1 MYVERS
7 VRVKNK
13 TALIIAICCM
23 LAAIGLML
31 TPWGAVMR
39 FSGSGGPDNLW
50 VRETYPYFSMLVLG
64 YGNIYPM
71 LTGLCSIFTTGILCI
86 VYFANRLR
94 IFALMFTLA
103 SAAFSIL
110 AITFFSGA
118 SIVSAVISFCLIGS
132 AIFQLVPKK
141 M

>member
-1 MYVERS
+1 M
-7 VRVKNK
+7 KNK
-13 TALIIAICCM
+13 TALALAIACM
-23 LAAIGLML
+23 TAAIVLML

-39 FSGSGGPDNLW
+39 FSGGPDDLW
-50 VRETYPYFSMLVLG
+50 VRETYSYFSMLVLG

-71 LTGLCSIFTTGILCI
+71 LTGLCRLFTIGILCV

-94 IFALMFTLA
+94 VFALMCTLA

-118 SIVSAVISFCLIGS
+118 SMVSAAISFCLIGS
-132 AIFQLVPKK
+132 AVFQMVPKK
-141 M
+141 MQ

>member
-1 MYVERS
+1 M
-7 VRVKNK
+7 KNK
-13 TALIIAICCM
+13 TALVLAIACM
-23 LAAIGLML
+23 TAAIVLML

-39 FSGSGGPDNLW
+39 FSGGPNDLW
-50 VRETYPYFSMLVLG
+50 VRETYSYFSMLVLG

-71 LTGLCSIFTTGILCI
+71 LTGLCSLFTIGILCV

-94 IFALMFTLA
+94 VFALMCTLA

-118 SIVSAVISFCLIGS
+118 SMVSAAISFCLIGS
-132 AIFQLVPKK
+132 AVFQMVPKK
-141 M
+141 MQ

>member
-1 MYVERS
+1 M
-7 VRVKNK
+7 KNK
-13 TALIIAICCM
+13 TALALAMICM
-23 LAAIGLML
+23 LEAIVLML

-39 FSGSGGPDNLW
+39 FADGPYDLW
-50 VRETYPYFSMLVLG
+50 VRETYSYFNMLVLG

-71 LTGLCSIFTTGILCI
+71 LTGLCSFFTLGILLV
-86 VYFANRLR
+86 VYFANRMR
-94 IFALMFTLA
+94 IFALMCTLA

-141 M
+141 MQ

>member
-1 MYVERS
+1 M
-7 VRVKNK
+7 KNK
-13 TALIIAICCM
+13 AALALAIACM
-23 LAAIGLML
+23 TAAIVLML

-39 FSGSGGPDNLW
+39 FSGGPDDLW
-50 VRETYPYFSMLVLG
+50 VRETYSYFSMLVLG

-71 LTGLCSIFTTGILCI
+71 LTGLCSLFTIGILCV

-94 IFALMFTLA
+94 VFALMCTLA

-118 SIVSAVISFCLIGS
+118 SMVSAAISFCLIGS
-132 AIFQLVPKK
+132 AVFQMVPKK
-141 M
+141 MQ

>member
-1 MYVERS
+1 M
-7 VRVKNK
+7 KNK
-13 TALIIAICCM
+13 TALALAIACM
-23 LAAIGLML
+23 VAAIVLMF

-39 FSGSGGPDNLW
+39 FSGGPDDLW
-50 VRETYPYFSMLVLG
+50 VRETYSYFSMLVLG

-71 LTGLCSIFTTGILCI
+71 LTGLCSLFTIGILCV

-94 IFALMFTLA
+94 VFALMCTLA

-118 SIVSAVISFCLIGS
+118 SMVSAAISFCLIGS
-132 AIFQLVPKK
+132 AVFQMVPKK
-141 M
+141 MQ

>member
-1 MYVERS
+1 M
-7 VRVKNK
+7 KNK
-13 TALIIAICCM
+13 TALALAIACM
-23 LAAIGLML
+23 TAAIVLML

-39 FSGSGGPDNLW
+39 FSGGPDDLW
-50 VRETYPYFSMLVLG
+50 VRETYSYFSMLVLG

-71 LTGLCSIFTTGILCI
+71 LTGLCSLFTIGILCV

-94 IFALMFTLA
+94 VFALMCTLA

-118 SIVSAVISFCLIGS
+118 SLGSAAISFCLIGS
-132 AIFQLVPKK
+132 AVFQMVPKK
-141 M
+141 MQ

>member
-1 MYVERS
+1 M
-7 VRVKNK
+7 KNK
-13 TALIIAICCM
+13 TALALAIACM
-23 LAAIGLML
+23 TAAIVLML

-39 FSGSGGPDNLW
+39 FSGGPDDLW
-50 VRETYPYFSMLVLG
+50 VRETYSYFSMLVLG

-71 LTGLCSIFTTGILCI
+71 LTGLCSLFTIGILCV

-94 IFALMFTLA
+94 VFALMCTLA

-118 SIVSAVISFCLIGS
+118 SMVSAAISFCLIGS
-132 AIFQLVPKK
+132 AVFQMVPKI
-141 M
+141 MQ

>member
-1 MYVERS
+1 M
-7 VRVKNK
+7 KNK
-13 TALIIAICCM
+13 TALSIAICCM

-39 FSGSGGPDNLW
+39 FSGGPDDLW
-50 VRETYPYFSMLVLG
+50 VRETYSYFSMLVLG
-64 YGNIYPM
+64 YGNIY
-71 LTGLCSIFTTGILCI
+71 TTGILCV
-86 VYFANRLR
+86 VYCANRMR
-94 IFALMFTLA
+94 IFALTCTLA

-132 AIFQLVPKK
+132 AVFQLVPKK
-141 M
+141 MQ

>member
-1 MYVERS
+1 MR
-7 VRVKNK
+7 NK
-13 TALIIAICCM
+13 TALVLAIVCM
-23 LAAIGLML
+23 TAAILLML

-39 FSGSGGPDNLW
+39 FSGGPDDLW
-50 VRETYPYFSMLVLG
+50 VRETYSYFSMLVLG

-71 LTGLCSIFTTGILCI
+71 LTGLCSLFTLGILFV

-94 IFALMFTLA
+94 VFALMCTLA

-132 AIFQLVPKK
+132 AVFQMVPKK
-141 M
+141 MQ

>member
-1 MYVERS
+1 M
-7 VRVKNK
+7 RVKNK
-13 TALIIAICCM
+13 TALSIAICCM
-23 LAAIGLML
+23 LAAIVLML

-39 FSGSGGPDNLW
+39 FSGGPDDLW
-50 VRETYPYFSMLVLG
+50 VRETYSYFSMLVLG

-71 LTGLCSIFTTGILCI
+71 LTGLCSIFTTGILCV

-94 IFALMFTLA
+94 IFAPMCTLA

-110 AITFFSGA
+110 AITFFSGV

-141 M
+141 MQ

>member
-1 MYVERS
+1 M
-7 VRVKNK
+7 KNK
-13 TALIIAICCM
+13 TALSIAICCL

-39 FSGSGGPDNLW
+39 FSGGPDDLW
-50 VRETYPYFSMLVLG
+50 VRETYSYFSMLVLG

-71 LTGLCSIFTTGILCI
+71 LTGLCSIFTTGILCV
-86 VYFANRLR
+86 VYCANRMR
-94 IFALMFTLA
+94 IFALTCTLA

-132 AIFQLVPKK
+132 AVFQLVPKK
-141 M
+141 MQ